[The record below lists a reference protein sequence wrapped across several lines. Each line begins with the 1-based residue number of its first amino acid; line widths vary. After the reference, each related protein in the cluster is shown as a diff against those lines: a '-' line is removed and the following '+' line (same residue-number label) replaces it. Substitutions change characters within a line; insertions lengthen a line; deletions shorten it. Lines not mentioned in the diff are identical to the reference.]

1 MKPEDI
7 AHALRGTVLHYDVDQ
22 AVVSVVDVGLD
33 DSGDHLNF
41 KLHDASA
48 GHNIRWTVTTGDL
61 LDLTGGVTS
70 AARIKSAATE
80 LYATGRGERDAYMG
94 PSPGPGQIELDL

>member
-1 MKPEDI
+1 MEPEDI

-22 AVVSVVDVGLD
+22 AAVHVVDVGLD
-33 DSGDHLNF
+33 DSGNYLDL

-70 AARIKSAATE
+70 AARIKSAAAE
-80 LYATGRGERDAYMG
+80 LYASGRGERAAYMG
-94 PSPGPGQIELDL
+94 PSPGPGQLELDL